1 MVMMHIH
8 VNTKLHF
15 SRFRTVCKRIVGQN
29 TVFEENEITSGVVNG
44 FTNDL
49 ERFLGLPWLNL
60 YVVVSIE
67 TEPAMFVYVMAICK
81 NKGIYVNNQVNKHN
95 CLSKV
100 CKRKRTGT
108 CKHRMNP
115 NKKKKSTKS
124 LLVWLEGI
132 TCESP

>member
-1 MVMMHIH
+1 MMQIN

-29 TVFEENEITSGVVNG
+29 TFFEENKITSGVVNG

-49 ERFLGLPWLNL
+49 ERFLGLLWLNL

-81 NKGIYVNNQVNKHN
+81 TRVFMLIIRSINIIVYQKYVNAKEQALV
-95 CLSKV
+95 
-100 CKRKRTGT
+100 
-108 CKHRMNP
+108 
-115 NKKKKSTKS
+115 ST
-124 LLVWLEGI
+124 E
-132 TCESP
+132 

>member
-1 MVMMHIH
+1 MQTNCRSKHI
-8 VNTKLHF
+8 
-15 SRFRTVCKRIVGQN
+15 
-29 TVFEENEITSGVVNG
+29 FEENEITSGVVNG

-49 ERFLGLPWLNL
+49 ERFLGLLWLNL

-115 NKKKKSTKS
+115 NKKKSRPKVYWYGLKGLHVRVLKEEAVS
-124 LLVWLEGI
+124 LL
-132 TCESP
+132 